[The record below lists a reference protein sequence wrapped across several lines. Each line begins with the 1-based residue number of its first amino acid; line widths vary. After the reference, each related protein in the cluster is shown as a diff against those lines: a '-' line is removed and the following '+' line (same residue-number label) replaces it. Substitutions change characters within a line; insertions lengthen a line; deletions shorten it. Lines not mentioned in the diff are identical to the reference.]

1 MFRAFLFLFL
11 VSFALIAEDESKLKP
26 GAELKI
32 DVSFLPDEL
41 AEFNGQKLLAKD
53 FLPTVAHKL
62 NPLAKEKTSPALITR
77 YIISL
82 IQEKYNRKV
91 SLELAGLAGVE
102 PNIGLSF
109 LELQKMEKD
118 LGKKALTEKLLENG
132 VSYEE
137 APKFMAESK
146 AIDEWFKTKIL
157 PENQVNEAEALLY
170 YSENQDQLK
179 QPERVKFAQIFTGFF
194 LEEEKRQARKKIT
207 EAHYDLSIGKK
218 FAETAKKYS
227 EGRLAENGG
236 VEEKFYSRD
245 ELPDELKLLFDM
257 KVEETSK
264 VIQSNSGF
272 HIIKVLEK
280 RKAGIPK
287 FSEVKNGLILTMSL
301 EKARASMNQ
310 LIKERKKELGFK
322 IFLGQ

>member
-1 MFRAFLFLFL
+1 MFKVFLVLFF
-11 VSFALIAEDESKLKP
+11 VSFAAFAEDESKLKP

-32 DVSFLPDEL
+32 DVSFLPDIL
-41 AEFNGQKLLAKD
+41 AEFNGQKLMTKD

-62 NPLAKEKTSPALITR
+62 NPLAKEKTSPTLIAR
-77 YIISL
+77 YIVSL
-82 IQEKYNRKV
+82 IQEKYTRKV
-91 SLELAGLAGVE
+91 SLELADLAGVE

-132 VSYEE
+132 VSYED

-146 AIDEWFKTKIL
+146 AIDEWFKSKIL

-170 YSENQDQLK
+170 YSENQDKLK
-179 QPERVKFAQIFTGFF
+179 QAERVKFAQIFTGFF
-194 LEEEKRQARKKIT
+194 LEEEKRVARKKIT
-207 EAHYDLSIGKK
+207 EAHYDLSIGKS
-218 FAETAKKYS
+218 FADTAKKYS

-236 VEEKFYSRD
+236 TEEKFYTKN

-257 KVEETSK
+257 KVGETSN
-264 VIQSNSGF
+264 VIKSNSGF
-272 HIIKVLEK
+272 HIIKILEK
-280 RKAGIPK
+280 RAAGIPK

-301 EKARASMNQ
+301 EKAKAAMNR

-322 IFLGQ
+322 ILLGQ